1 MLVPNQAP
9 PFLRVFLRDVPG
21 QGVREK
27 AESSVRSRMG
37 ARLAVLLTLSLVGC
51 ATPVPCECKPIP
63 PDCGYRDSDGT
74 FYIHTWPCE
83 EGEE

>member
-1 MLVPNQAP
+1 M
-9 PFLRVFLRDVPG
+9 
-21 QGVREK
+21 K
-27 AESSVRSRMG
+27 
-37 ARLAVLLTLSLVGC
+37 LLWLLLLVGC